1 MRRLSGVRVLGIV
14 MATAVATGGIV
25 ACGSSDSDPS
35 TGSNGGSAS
44 AATASSKKSV
54 TMLFSAPFGNG
65 YTDATL
71 KGIKDYA
78 AENDVKVIS
87 RDSTL
92 DPTKQYAQLQD
103 AIASQQFDAVVMIP
117 LDGVGVV
124 PAVKRAVDQDIDVA
138 TTDFALGPDIAN
150 EQPQV
155 QVQGQA
161 AAIYDTYAMR
171 GQQMAKAWIEACRG
185 IDPCEGAFL
194 TGVAALP
201 WEKVVLQTLKAG
213 IKGHPNIRFTAFQ
226 ETGSYATA
234 DATPIAR
241 NVLQAHPNLTVL
253 SSVTDPI
260 AHGWEL
266 AAKDAGVA
274 EKVKIIGIGASSYG
288 VDAVRAGRWFAT
300 VLSLPYDEG
309 KLGAEYA
316 TKAARGAGAPNGV
329 AESAAA
335 KSGLPLLLTKETLP
349 ADFKGQWAA

>member
-1 MRRLSGVRVLGIV
+1 MLGVVLASALVGGG
-14 MATAVATGGIV
+14 VA
-25 ACGSSDSDPS
+25 ACGSSDNDAS
-35 TGSNGGSAS
+35 TGSSVAATSA
-44 AATASSKKSV
+44 AATAPPEKPV

-78 AENDVKVIS
+78 AEHDVKVTS

-103 AIASQQFDAVVMIP
+103 AIASQQFNAMVVIP

-124 PAVKRAVDQDIDVA
+124 PAVKRAVDQDVAVA
-138 TTDFALGPDIAN
+138 TTDFALGPDITN
-150 EQPQV
+150 DQPQV
-155 QVQGQA
+155 QVPGQA
-161 AAIYDTYAMR
+161 AAVYDTYVMR
-171 GQQMAKAWIEACRG
+171 GEQMAKAWIEACRD

-213 IKGHPNIRFTAFQ
+213 IKSHPNIKFTAFQ

-234 DATPIAR
+234 DATPVAR
-241 NVLQAHPNLTVL
+241 NMLQAHPNLTVL

-274 EKVKIIGIGASSYG
+274 DKVKIIGIGASSYG
-288 VDAVRAGRWFAT
+288 VDAVRSGRWFAT

-309 KLGAEYA
+309 RLGAEYA
-316 TKAARGAGAPNGV
+316 AKAARGAGAPDGV
-329 AESAAA
+329 AESAAV

>member
-1 MRRLSGVRVLGIV
+1 MRRRSGRRVLGL
-14 MATAVATGGIV
+14 VAAGIAAAGGV
-25 ACGSSDSDPS
+25 AACGSSDSVSS
-35 TGSNGGSAS
+35 TAADGATN
-44 AATASSKKSV
+44 AATAASPQQPV

-71 KGIKDYA
+71 KGIEDYA
-78 AENDVKVIS
+78 KSNDVKVIS

-92 DPTKQYAQLQD
+92 DPTKQYSQLQD
-103 AIASQQFDAVVMIP
+103 AIASQQFDAMVVIP

-124 PAVKRAVDQDIDVA
+124 PAVKRAVDQDVSVA
-138 TTDFALGPDIAN
+138 TTDFALGADITAA
-150 EQPQV
+150 EPQV
-155 QVQGQA
+155 QVPGQSA
-161 AAIYDTYAMR
+161 AVYDPYVVR
-171 GQQMAKAWIEACRG
+171 GQQMAKAWIAACQG

-201 WEKVVLQTLKAG
+201 WEKVVLQTLKDG

-226 ETGSYATA
+226 QTGSYATA
-234 DATPIAR
+234 DATPVAR
-241 NVLQAHPNLTVL
+241 NVLQAHPDLTVL

-274 EKVKIIGIGASSYG
+274 DKVKIIGIGASAYG

-316 TKAARGAGAPNGV
+316 AKAARGDGAPGGV
-329 AESAAA
+329 AESAAV

-349 ADFKGQWAA
+349 ADFEGQWAA